1 MSNKVSDSH
10 ADLVKRQVESAAEKV
25 KSGRSECIINSE
37 VKEFMR
43 AKRRA
48 IAANSR
54 QPLFGVLCGGR
65 KDVDA

>member
-10 ADLVKRQVESAAEKV
+10 ADWVKRQVESAAEKV
-25 KSGRSECIINSE
+25 KSGRAEFISNSE

-43 AKRRA
+43 ARRKA

-54 QPLFGVLCGGR
+54 GPLFGVLCGGG
-65 KDVDA
+65 KNDNP

>member
-10 ADLVKRQVESAAEKV
+10 EDWMKQQVESAAEKV
-25 KSGRSECIINSE
+25 ESGRAEFISNSE

-43 AKRRA
+43 ARRKA
-48 IAANSR
+48 ITANSR
-54 QPLFGVLCGGR
+54 GPLFGVLCGGG